1 MKFGIERFIADLQ
14 IDIAAD
20 VLASHEGSRPFD
32 SPIEKLFYTCLW
44 HALECHPR
52 YRHLQVGALDAL
64 TTAVGDDASD
74 IYIGWQVRV
83 LDWPVDFAFKVRAAS
98 RDVTG
103 LVCLAVECDGHDF
116 HERTKEQA
124 ARDRSRD
131 RALQAAGYTVM
142 RFTGSEL
149 YRDPMK
155 CVREV
160 LDWAYAGSERF

>member
-1 MKFGIERFIADLQ
+1 
-14 IDIAAD
+14 
-20 VLASHEGSRPFD
+20 
-32 SPIEKLFYTCLW
+32 
-44 HALECHPR
+44 LECHPR
-52 YRHLQVGALDAL
+52 YRHLRISPLEALNADPAN
-64 TTAVGDDASD
+64 VSGD
-74 IYIGWQVRV
+74 IYFDDQVRV
-83 LDWPVDFAFKVRAAS
+83 LDWPVDFVLKVRSAF
-98 RDVTG
+98 RDVEG

-149 YRDPMK
+149 YRDPMR

-160 LDWAYAGSERF
+160 LEWAHRGHERF